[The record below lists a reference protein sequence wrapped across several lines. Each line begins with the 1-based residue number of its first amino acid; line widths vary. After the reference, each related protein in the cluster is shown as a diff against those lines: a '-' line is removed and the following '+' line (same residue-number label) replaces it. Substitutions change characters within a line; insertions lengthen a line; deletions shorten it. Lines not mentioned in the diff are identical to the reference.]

1 MATDQT
7 ILQLGRSDHGRELSA
22 DEFAEASY
30 DEPWKYERV
39 DGKLV
44 VMFPDSEAHDD
55 RTEPL
60 RDLLGVYKVTHPEV
74 VEKVVSE
81 AWVLISG
88 LTDRIGDIGVFLR
101 PADGIEPPPRP
112 GRVPELMFEIVSKSR
127 KDRRR
132 DYVEKRAEYHAI
144 GVREYVIIDQFE
156 KKVTVLTYEPNGYTE
171 EVLNALDVY
180 ETPLLPGLRVPIS
193 EVF

>member
-1 MATDQT
+1 
-7 ILQLGRSDHGRELSA
+7 
-22 DEFAEASY
+22 
-30 DEPWKYERV
+30 
-39 DGKLV
+39 
-44 VMFPDSEAHDD
+44 MFPDSEAHDD
-55 RTEPL
+55 LTEPWHERL
-60 RDLLGVYKVTHPEV
+60 VLYKVAHPDL

-101 PADGIEPPPRP
+101 PVDGSKPSPRP
-112 GRVPELMFEIVSKSR
+112 ARVPEFMFEIVSKSR

-156 KKVTVLTYEPNGYTE
+156 KKVTVLTYEPDGYTE
-171 EVLNALDVY
+171 EVLSPLDVY

-193 EVF
+193 EIF

>member
-7 ILQLGRSDHGRELSA
+7 TLELGRADHGRSLSA
-22 DEFAEASY
+22 DEFAEAFY
-30 DEPWKYERV
+30 IEPWKYERV

-44 VMFPDSEAHDD
+44 VMYPDSEAHDD
-55 RTEPL
+55 QTEPWL
-60 RDLLGVYKVTHPEV
+60 ERLVLYKVARPEV
-74 VEKVVSE
+74 VQKVVPE

-88 LTDRIGDIGVFLR
+88 LTDRIGDIGVFLWPIDGSTPPAR
-101 PADGIEPPPRP
+101 PA
-112 GRVPELMFEIVSKSR
+112 RVPELMFEVVSKSR
-127 KDRRR
+127 TDRRR

-156 KKVTVLTYEPNGYTE
+156 QKVTVLTFEPAGYAE
-171 EVLNALDVY
+171 HVLTRLDAY

-193 EVF
+193 EVL

>member
-7 ILQLGRSDHGRELSA
+7 ILKLGRSDHGRELSA
-22 DEFAEASY
+22 DDFAEASY

-39 DGKLV
+39 DGRLLVLPPDCEDHDNQSEPWHDRLSMYKL
-44 VMFPDSEAHDD
+44 
-55 RTEPL
+55 
-60 RDLLGVYKVTHPEV
+60 THPEV
-74 VEKVVSE
+74 VEKVVSK
-81 AWVLISG
+81 AWVLISD

-101 PADGIEPPPRP
+101 PVDGPRPPPRP
-112 GRVPELMFEIVSKSR
+112 ERVPELMVEVVSESR
-127 KDRRR
+127 VDRQR

-171 EVLNALDVY
+171 QVLNALDVY

-193 EVF
+193 EIF